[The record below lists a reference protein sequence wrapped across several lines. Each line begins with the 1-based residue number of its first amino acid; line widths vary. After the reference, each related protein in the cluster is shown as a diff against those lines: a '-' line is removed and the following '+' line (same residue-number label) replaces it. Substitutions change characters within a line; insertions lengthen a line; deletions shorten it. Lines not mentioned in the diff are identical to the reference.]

1 MRLALALAAVAI
13 ARQDY
18 LCAEDVCFYHVPKTG
33 GDSFKNLL
41 RDKLKRRGRT
51 FWSNEWCP
59 RRSNGTAA
67 MLFREPRAHV
77 VSQYF
82 ECRDSEWALKNRDK
96 WERHGSFPRN
106 SSKRDPYAG
115 FKTWIRHFATGAD
128 GDFGCYDP
136 QDMQARYVTCSCER
150 TCAHHIIKPRPT
162 PARAAAGLAALDVVG
177 VMEHFDAS
185 ACLVIEAAGVDLPD
199 ACFCDTPASFTG
211 GRYHVAHGVA
221 HHSPLDLDQETLAA
235 VDALTALDRHLINA
249 ARRRFARRVLEV
261 EARLGR
267 RILCE

>member
-82 ECRDSEWALKNRDK
+82 ECRDSEWAR
-96 WERHGSFPRN
+96 
-106 SSKRDPYAG
+106 
-115 FKTWIRHFATGAD
+115 
-128 GDFGCYDP
+128 
-136 QDMQARYVTCSCER
+136 
-150 TCAHHIIKPRPT
+150 
-162 PARAAAGLAALDVVG
+162 
-177 VMEHFDAS
+177 
-185 ACLVIEAAGVDLPD
+185 
-199 ACFCDTPASFTG
+199 
-211 GRYHVAHGVA
+211 
-221 HHSPLDLDQETLAA
+221 
-235 VDALTALDRHLINA
+235 
-249 ARRRFARRVLEV
+249 
-261 EARLGR
+261 GR
-267 RILCE
+267 RIPSEEIRRRQARIRKHGHRLQYAVDDQGKEPDAVETLFVGALGLAHDLAHLYQV

>member
-1 MRLALALAAVAI
+1 MRLALALAAVVVS

-82 ECRDSEWALKNRDK
+82 ECREGGDSPYRKGFYDAMLAGCIPVIFSLQNELVAPWFVPKGVAVRLSERAYGNGTFRALDVLRRIPSAEIRRRQSIIRK
-96 WERHGSFPRN
+96 HGHRLQ
-106 SSKRDPYAG
+106 YAVDDRG
-115 FKTWIRHFATGAD
+115 TEPDAVETLFVGAL
-128 GDFGCYDP
+128 GL
-136 QDMQARYVTCSCER
+136 
-150 TCAHHIIKPRPT
+150 AHD
-162 PARAAAGLAALDVVG
+162 LAALY
-177 VMEHFDAS
+177 
-185 ACLVIEAAGVDLPD
+185 L
-199 ACFCDTPASFTG
+199 
-211 GRYHVAHGVA
+211 
-221 HHSPLDLDQETLAA
+221 
-235 VDALTALDRHLINA
+235 
-249 ARRRFARRVLEV
+249 
-261 EARLGR
+261 
-267 RILCE
+267 